1 MMLKNVVVRKNHL
14 NDLIAVIFSNFF
26 KVYIIMSNQTS
37 NIDLIIITPCS
48 RPYNLDKLYNSIDF
62 NKITLWCIIYDTRHM
77 EFIKR
82 YSNNPKII
90 ELECKEDGIAGHQI
104 RNYALHIITKGM
116 LYFLDDDN
124 IIHPFFWHLID
135 HFKYGN
141 LYTFNLLYQNG
152 KILYGNN
159 PTPPNIDT
167 SQYVFDRSIVKDIK
181 FELNNY
187 AADGIFINTLYENN
201 KSNTFYFNYIAAYY
215 NWLNKEQPLPL

>member
-1 MMLKNVVVRKNHL
+1 MKQLAL
-14 NDLIAVIFSNFF
+14 N
-26 KVYIIMSNQTS
+26 IIN
-37 NIDLIIITPCS
+37 
-48 RPYNLDKLYNSIDF
+48 
-62 NKITLWCIIYDTRHM
+62 
-77 EFIKR
+77 E
-82 YSNNPKII
+82 
-90 ELECKEDGIAGHQI
+90 GI
-104 RNYALHIITKGM
+104 

-124 IIHPFFWHLID
+124 IMHPFFWHLTD
-135 HFKYGN
+135 YFKSGH

>member
-1 MMLKNVVVRKNHL
+1 
-14 NDLIAVIFSNFF
+14 
-26 KVYIIMSNQTS
+26 MSNQTS